1 MLTGDVWA
9 DSGQSKNPLA
19 LKEDRRILS
28 ILNEAID
35 GKILSSSECHALTYY
50 FGNLFGSKMMLFK
63 SVYWEAEFC
72 LTPRGILSTRS
83 GDENLLFL
91 FNLQILDFLKGLTE
105 AIWFARWL
113 PAKHDQL
120 PEEHWRTLYVALVFV
135 FSRTG
140 CLWQE
145 SGGNQ
150 HLRNTLSYQVYTAKC
165 NSQEPRVS
173 SKEYMVNV

>member
-19 LKEDRRILS
+19 LKEDRILS

-105 AIWFARWL
+105 AI
-113 PAKHDQL
+113 
-120 PEEHWRTLYVALVFV
+120 
-135 FSRTG
+135 
-140 CLWQE
+140 
-145 SGGNQ
+145 
-150 HLRNTLSYQVYTAKC
+150 
-165 NSQEPRVS
+165 
-173 SKEYMVNV
+173 

>member
-50 FGNLFGSKMMLFK
+50 FDNHFGSKMMLFK

-105 AIWFARWL
+105 AI
-113 PAKHDQL
+113 
-120 PEEHWRTLYVALVFV
+120 
-135 FSRTG
+135 
-140 CLWQE
+140 
-145 SGGNQ
+145 
-150 HLRNTLSYQVYTAKC
+150 
-165 NSQEPRVS
+165 
-173 SKEYMVNV
+173 